1 MDRCR
6 ADPIAARRQLGYEG
20 AGFLPGVLQMVL
32 DNFSQISVRAL
43 WSLVTTSGAVIV
55 QICLRCGSHL
65 AIIPRIPSRS
75 GQNKAMREDLRP
87 FWVKQTYLA
96 FRATWIHWF
105 VRPRCAHLGSHA
117 TIMSPWYVDIS
128 GPNITIGHSFT
139 AINTASQ
146 RVQIGVWGRR
156 SGTGRYHYWRCV
168 LDEPGVSHQ
177 CQ

>member
-1 MDRCR
+1 M
-6 ADPIAARRQLGYEG
+6 RR

-43 WSLVTTSGAVIV
+43 WSLVTTSGASSCDLFAVWQSPCHHTAHPV
-55 QICLRCGSHL
+55 TVWSK
-65 AIIPRIPSRS
+65 S
-75 GQNKAMREDLRP
+75 KAMREDLRP

-156 SGTGRYHYWRCV
+156 SWTRRYHYW
-168 LDEPGVSHQ
+168 
-177 CQ
+177 